1 MSTVGLPAKLGKT
14 IRQKRGQKTYDALVR
29 TGFKLLRKQEFD
41 EITVA
46 ELAKSAGYSVGAF
59 YARFRSK
66 DEFFEALVAFHVHE
80 RREVRRRFFA
90 ELDLQEVVVTLVDDL
105 VTYYWDKRR
114 FWRAALMRSMRDP
127 DFWEP
132 VRKLSHEVADGLI
145 AKIERETGRKPTA
158 TEETNLRFAY
168 QMALGLIN
176 NTIINRPGPI
186 FMDQKEFIDSLTR
199 AFRLVA
205 DYDRLADLNR

>member
-1 MSTVGLPAKLGKT
+1 MSKTGAPAKLGKS
-14 IRQKRGQKTYDALVR
+14 IRQKRGQKTYEALVR
-29 TGFKLLRKQEFD
+29 TGFKLLRKKEFD

-66 DEFFEALVAFHVHE
+66 DEFFEALMAYHVHE
-80 RREVRRRFFA
+80 RSEARRRFFA
-90 ELDLQEVVVTLVDDL
+90 ELDPEALIVTLMEDL

-114 FWRAALMRSMRDP
+114 FWRAALMRSMHDSG
-127 DFWEP
+127 FWEP
-132 VRKLSHEVADGLI
+132 MRKLSHEVADGII
-145 AKIERETGRKPTA
+145 AKIEQETGRKPNA

-186 FMDQKEFIDSLTR
+186 FMDQDAFIENLTR
-199 AFRLVA
+199 AFRLVS
-205 DYDRLADLNR
+205 DYDRLFGLKR